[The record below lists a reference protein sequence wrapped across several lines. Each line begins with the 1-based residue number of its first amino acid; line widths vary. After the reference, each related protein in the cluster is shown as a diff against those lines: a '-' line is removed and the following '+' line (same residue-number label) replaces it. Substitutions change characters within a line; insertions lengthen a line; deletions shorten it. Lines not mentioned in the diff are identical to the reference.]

1 MKNFN
6 ELSVTSSYKESNLQL
21 VEQKA
26 CIVVG
31 IANPRIKI
39 RVEVLLSESPEYQT
53 IYISS
58 GSETG
63 KLIEEADLIIGSGIT
78 AYEGVARR
86 KPVIAVGD
94 YGLGGLVTP
103 DTFRSQYNNRF
114 KGRINGMKDESFS
127 LESLEK
133 EIKKAFSLT
142 FQELQMMSN
151 QIITYQNI

>member
-6 ELSVTSSYKESNLQL
+6 ELSVTSSYKESNLQFA
-21 VEQKA
+21 EQKA

-31 IANPRIKI
+31 IANPRTKI
-39 RVEVLLSESPEYQT
+39 RVEVFLSENPEYQT

-86 KPVIAVGD
+86 KPVIVVGD

-114 KGRINGMKDESFS
+114 RGRINGMKDEYFS

-133 EIKKAFSLT
+133 DIKKAFRLT

>member
-6 ELSVTSSYKESNLQL
+6 ELSVTSSYKRSNLQL
-21 VEQKA
+21 VEQTV

-31 IANPRIKI
+31 IANPRTKI
-39 RVEVLLSESPEYQT
+39 RVEVLLSEFSECQVE
-53 IYISS
+53 YISS
-58 GSETG
+58 GSELG
-63 KLIEEADLIIGSGIT
+63 KLIEGADLIIGSGIT

-86 KPVIAVGD
+86 KPVIVVGD

-103 DTFRSQYNNRF
+103 NTFRSHYNNRF
-114 KGRINGMKDESFS
+114 KGRINGKKDEYFP

-133 EIKKAFSLT
+133 EIKRAFGLT

-151 QIITYQNI
+151 QIVTFQNI

>member
-1 MKNFN
+1 M
-6 ELSVTSSYKESNLQL
+6 
-21 VEQKA
+21 
-26 CIVVG
+26 
-31 IANPRIKI
+31 
-39 RVEVLLSESPEYQT
+39 EVLLSESPEYQT

-86 KPVIAVGD
+86 KPVIVVGD

>member
-6 ELSVTSSYKESNLQL
+6 ELSVTSSYKESNLQFA
-21 VEQKA
+21 EQKA

-31 IANPRIKI
+31 IANPRTKI
-39 RVEVLLSESPEYQT
+39 RVEVLLSENPEYQT

-86 KPVIAVGD
+86 QPVIVVGD

-114 KGRINGMKDESFS
+114 RGRINGMKDEYFS

-133 EIKKAFSLT
+133 DIKKAFRLT

>member
-58 GSETG
+58 GSETR
-63 KLIEEADLIIGSGIT
+63 KLIEEADLIIGSGGAPET
-78 AYEGVARR
+78 GDCSRR
-86 KPVIAVGD
+86 
-94 YGLGGLVTP
+94 LRTGGTGYP
-103 DTFRSQYNNRF
+103 
-114 KGRINGMKDESFS
+114 
-127 LESLEK
+127 
-133 EIKKAFSLT
+133 
-142 FQELQMMSN
+142 
-151 QIITYQNI
+151 